1 MAKCKNIDPQQEF
14 ANSIWLS
21 SYCHTVIYHRQYFV
35 LSESEHSCTLYNVQG
50 LVYTSFPF
58 MGIINYIWPL
68 DQPSRTAVPSVSKT
82 NVHHWISLSWRML
95 LVAQVSLT
103 ALLNQLLSWDMWLC
117 PISIFFDT
125 GLQWWKKKFTLFLFA
140 KMFAVLSER
149 EEKNQEKSTY

>member
-1 MAKCKNIDPQQEF
+1 MIIILLSHSNNIIV
-14 ANSIWLS
+14 SILYCLS
-21 SYCHTVIYHRQYFV
+21 LSTVVHVQ
-35 LSESEHSCTLYNVQG
+35 CTIQG

-58 MGIINYIWPL
+58 MGITNYTWPF

-82 NVHHWISLSWRML
+82 NVHHWISLSWQML

-103 ALLNQLLSWDMWLC
+103 TLLNQLLSWDMWLC

-149 EEKNQEKSTY
+149 EEKNQEKSTYYQRNYDENKSSE